1 MWNAGGGQDRLPR
14 QMRPKIVSNRTDVGA
29 SPQSLAQDNCPR
41 RTIRDKKSSAHCNQD
56 LEPDTVGDSQDWD
69 IEK

>member
-1 MWNAGGGQDRLPR
+1 
-14 QMRPKIVSNRTDVGA
+14 MRPKIVSNRTDVGA